1 MNALK
6 QAFDNFW
13 SVRTEQEQKLLK
25 GLGAFAAFALLYL
38 VAIDPALSNRP
49 KLEKELPQLKMQAA
63 QIQALVQ
70 EAQALKQRAA
80 AGSAPLSKEM
90 IEASLTQAGLSAKTV
105 GMLGEQVKLQ
115 LNEAQFG
122 NVVAWLDG
130 LQKSAHV
137 SVIDANIVAQGAPG
151 MVVATLSLYQPK

>member
-13 SVRTEQEQKLLK
+13 SVRTAQEQTLLK
-25 GLGAFAAFALLYL
+25 SLSGLALFALVYL
-38 VAIDPALSNRP
+38 IAIDPALTGRP

-80 AGSAPLSKEM
+80 AGSAPLNKEM

-105 GMLGEQVKLQ
+105 GMLGDQVKLQ

-122 NVVAWLDG
+122 NVVSWLDG
-130 LQKSAHV
+130 LQKAAHV
-137 SVIDANIVAQGAPG
+137 SVVDANIVAQGAPG
-151 MVVATLSLYQPK
+151 MVVATFSLYQPK